1 MLVAGGIVVAVV
13 AVMSGTSGFG
23 FGLVATPLLLL
34 SGFSIPFVVTVNL
47 LITIAT
53 RVTVAVRLWRSVEP
67 RRVALL
73 VAGAVPGL
81 YAGARILG
89 SVDAR
94 TVKLAVGLLVMGAA
108 AAAGLAYGERRR
120 RAPLATVPGA
130 NVVAGFLG
138 GILGTTTSLI
148 GVPPALLLA
157 RSRLVASRFFA
168 DMAVYFVATG
178 AIGLAVLGL
187 DGDFDGDAARAFL
200 FWLPGVLLGNVI
212 GTTVGLRAPERTFR
226 LLTLTVAFAAGALTV
241 ATA

>member
-53 RVTVAVRLWRSVEP
+53 RVTVALRLWRSVEL

-81 YAGARILG
+81 YAGARVLG

-94 TVKLAVGLLVMGAA
+94 TVKLAVGVLVMLAA
-108 AAAGLAYGERRR
+108 AALAYGERRR
-120 RAPLATVPGA
+120 RPPLATVPGA